1 LMHPLSGVL
10 SAYGMG
16 LADIRASRSRAMMV
30 RLDVQAELETVESEL
45 EGAAAAELIA
55 QGVGEADITIIAR
68 AHLRY
73 DGTDT
78 PLPVVILERALL
90 PSGDKREDA
99 LSPLAGEI

>member
-1 LMHPLSGVL
+1 MHPLSGVL

-30 RLDVQAELETVESEL
+30 RLDVGAELETVESEL
-45 EGAAAAELIA
+45 EEAAAAELIA

-73 DGTDT
+73 DGT
-78 PLPVVILERALL
+78 IRRCR
-90 PSGDKREDA
+90 S
-99 LSPLAGEI
+99 